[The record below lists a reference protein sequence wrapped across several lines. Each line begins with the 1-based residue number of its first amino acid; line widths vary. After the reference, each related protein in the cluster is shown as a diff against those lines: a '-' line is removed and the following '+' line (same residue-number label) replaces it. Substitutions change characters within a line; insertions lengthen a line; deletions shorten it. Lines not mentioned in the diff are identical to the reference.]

1 MKKDQNY
8 IKADND
14 LKKGRMFAA
23 IANFVAAALFVI
35 AYYFLDDILFLVAGA
50 ILVIAGLGIIV
61 VFSIFRDKLYRSFHS
76 EDPLEK
82 ENDE

>member
-1 MKKDQNY
+1 MKKDENY
-8 IKADND
+8 EKADND

-23 IANFVAAALFVI
+23 LANFIAAALFII

-50 ILVIAGLGIIV
+50 ILVIAGIGIIV

-76 EDPLEK
+76 EDSSK
-82 ENDE
+82 KGD